1 MVTNEDGADE
11 TAVVAAVPEIVPAP
25 KPAQNARHAKTTIQ
39 YFGLLIVVVCSIS
52 LLGGSVYGAWYTI
65 AFETN
70 SGEGD
75 SYTVGTGQVNY
86 AIGTAF
92 SSGEINGEEIEN
104 IEEIDYSDWDCNCDE
119 TENVMGKTK
128 LLVYLNMLGGLG
140 LIYLA
145 RFRRGFNSD
154 FAENLLLAMI
164 VVSLGTMIY
173 FALSFPEAIGEDDGA
188 NSVYD
193 IHEKDPSLYKQSEI
207 STDGGDT
214 ILKAQWS
221 PGPAWIIMFL
231 NTLACILAL
240 MTMGYDFSKLIGSI
254 D

>member
-1 MVTNEDGADE
+1 MVADDDGGDE
-11 TAVVAAVPEIVPAP
+11 AAGVAAIPEIASAPA
-25 KPAQNARHAKTTIQ
+25 KPGQDVRRAKTTLQ

-52 LLGGSVYGAWYTI
+52 LLGGNIYGAWYAV
-65 AFETN
+65 AFEM
-70 SGEGD
+70 SSEQG
-75 SYTVGTGQVNY
+75 SSVVTGQVNY

-104 IEEIDYSDWDCNCDE
+104 IEEVDYSDWDCNCDE

-145 RFRRGFNSD
+145 RFRRGFDSD
-154 FAENLLLAMI
+154 LTAKLLLALI
-164 VVSLGTMIY
+164 AVSLVTVVY
-173 FALSFPEAIGEDDGA
+173 FALSFPKAIDDDDGDF
-188 NSVYD
+188 SVYD
-193 IHEKDPSLYKQSEI
+193 LQQKDPSFYGKAEI
-207 STDGGDT
+207 STDGGNT
-214 ILKAQWS
+214 VQQAKWT
-221 PGPAWIIMFL
+221 PGPAWIIIFL

-240 MTMGYDFSKLIGSI
+240 MSMDYDFSKLIGSI